1 MDAFITLISYRVLFQ
16 SSATGAR
23 QRVDNKLETCMHSTT
38 SLMSTRDRLG
48 AILRVTSGNFLEQF
62 DFFLFGFYATYIAHT
77 FFPASSEFASLMMTF
92 AVFGA
97 GFLMRPIGAIVLG
110 AYIDKVGRRK
120 GLIVTLSIMATGTFL
135 IVLIPSYQ
143 TIGLWAPLLVL
154 IGRLLQGFSA
164 GAELGGVSVY
174 LAEIATPGRKGF
186 YTSWQSGSQQVA
198 IMVAAA
204 MGFAL
209 NAVLEQS
216 AISDWGWRIPFLF
229 GCLIVPF
236 IFVLRRKL
244 EETQEFT
251 ARRHHLA
258 MRQVF
263 ATLLANWQVVIAG
276 MMMVAM
282 TTTAFYLI
290 TVYAPTFGKKV
301 LMLSASDSLLV
312 TLLVAISNFFWL
324 PVGGALSDRFGRRSV
339 LIAMTLLALATAWPA
354 LTMLANAPSFLMM
367 LSVLLWLSFIYGM
380 YNGAMIP
387 ALTEIMP
394 AEVRVAGFSLAYS
407 LATAVF
413 GGFTPVISTALIE
426 YTGDKAS
433 PGYWMS
439 FAAVCGLLA
448 TCYLYRRSAV
458 ALQTAR

>member
-1 MDAFITLISYRVLFQ
+1 
-16 SSATGAR
+16 
-23 QRVDNKLETCMHSTT
+23 MHSTT
-38 SLMSTRDRLG
+38 SQMSTRDRIG

-174 LAEIATPGRKGF
+174 LAEIATSGRKGF

-236 IFVLRRKL
+236 IFILRRKL

-439 FAAVCGLLA
+439 FAAICGLLA

>member
-1 MDAFITLISYRVLFQ
+1 M
-16 SSATGAR
+16 
-23 QRVDNKLETCMHSTT
+23 
-38 SLMSTRDRLG
+38 
-48 AILRVTSGNFLEQF
+48 
-62 DFFLFGFYATYIAHT
+62 
-77 FFPASSEFASLMMTF
+77 
-92 AVFGA
+92 
-97 GFLMRPIGAIVLG
+97 
-110 AYIDKVGRRK
+110 
-120 GLIVTLSIMATGTFL
+120 
-135 IVLIPSYQ
+135 
-143 TIGLWAPLLVL
+143 L

-209 NAVLEQS
+209 NAVLEPS

-236 IFVLRRKL
+236 IFILRRKL
-244 EETQEFT
+244 EETQSLLP
-251 ARRHHLA
+251 AAIIWRCA
-258 MRQVF
+258 VF

-439 FAAVCGLLA
+439 FAAICGLLA

>member
-1 MDAFITLISYRVLFQ
+1 
-16 SSATGAR
+16 
-23 QRVDNKLETCMHSTT
+23 MHSTT

-62 DFFLFGFYATYIAHT
+62 DFFLFGFYATYIAPT

-120 GLIVTLSIMATGTFL
+120 GLIVTLTIMATGTFL

-324 PVGGALSDRFGRRSV
+324 PVGGALSDRFGRRPV

>member
-1 MDAFITLISYRVLFQ
+1 
-16 SSATGAR
+16 
-23 QRVDNKLETCMHSTT
+23 MHSTT
-38 SLMSTRDRLG
+38 SQMSTRDRIG

-110 AYIDKVGRRK
+110 AYIDKVGRRE

-143 TIGLWAPLLVL
+143 TIGLWAPLLVM

-164 GAELGGVSVY
+164 GAVLGGVSVY
-174 LAEIATPGRKGF
+174 LAEIATSGRKGF

-209 NAVLEQS
+209 NAVLEPS
-216 AISDWGWRIPFLF
+216 AISDMGWCIPSLLF
-229 GCLIVPF
+229 FLIVPF
-236 IFVLRRKL
+236 IFILRRKL

-439 FAAVCGLLA
+439 FAAICGLLA

>member
-1 MDAFITLISYRVLFQ
+1 
-16 SSATGAR
+16 
-23 QRVDNKLETCMHSTT
+23 MHSTT
-38 SLMSTRDRLG
+38 SLMSTRDRIG

-77 FFPASSEFASLMMTF
+77 FFPTSSEFASLMMTF

-216 AISDWGWRIPFLF
+216 AISDWGWRIPFVF

-236 IFVLRRKL
+236 IFILRRKL

-324 PVGGALSDRFGRRSV
+324 PVGGALSDRFGRRPV

-354 LTMLANAPSFLMM
+354 LTLLANAPSFLMM

-439 FAAVCGLLA
+439 FAAICGLLA

>member
-1 MDAFITLISYRVLFQ
+1 
-16 SSATGAR
+16 
-23 QRVDNKLETCMHSTT
+23 MHSTT
-38 SLMSTRDRLG
+38 SQMSTRDRIG

-209 NAVLEQS
+209 NAVLEAS

-236 IFVLRRKL
+236 IFILRRKL

-439 FAAVCGLLA
+439 FAAICGLLA

>member
-1 MDAFITLISYRVLFQ
+1 
-16 SSATGAR
+16 
-23 QRVDNKLETCMHSTT
+23 MHSTT

-204 MGFAL
+204 MGFAP

-324 PVGGALSDRFGRRSV
+324 PVGGALSDRFGRRPV

>member
-1 MDAFITLISYRVLFQ
+1 
-16 SSATGAR
+16 
-23 QRVDNKLETCMHSTT
+23 MHSTT
-38 SLMSTRDRLG
+38 SQMSTRDRIG

-174 LAEIATPGRKGF
+174 LAEIATSGRKGF

-216 AISDWGWRIPFLF
+216 AISDWGWRIPFVF

-236 IFVLRRKL
+236 IFILRRKL

-439 FAAVCGLLA
+439 FAAICGLLA

>member
-1 MDAFITLISYRVLFQ
+1 
-16 SSATGAR
+16 
-23 QRVDNKLETCMHSTT
+23 
-38 SLMSTRDRLG
+38 
-48 AILRVTSGNFLEQF
+48 
-62 DFFLFGFYATYIAHT
+62 
-77 FFPASSEFASLMMTF
+77 
-92 AVFGA
+92 
-97 GFLMRPIGAIVLG
+97 
-110 AYIDKVGRRK
+110 
-120 GLIVTLSIMATGTFL
+120 
-135 IVLIPSYQ
+135 
-143 TIGLWAPLLVL
+143 
-154 IGRLLQGFSA
+154 
-164 GAELGGVSVY
+164 
-174 LAEIATPGRKGF
+174 
-186 YTSWQSGSQQVA
+186 
-198 IMVAAA
+198 
-204 MGFAL
+204 
-209 NAVLEQS
+209 
-216 AISDWGWRIPFLF
+216 
-229 GCLIVPF
+229 
-236 IFVLRRKL
+236 
-244 EETQEFT
+244 
-251 ARRHHLA
+251 

-339 LIAMTLLALATAWPA
+339 LIAM
-354 LTMLANAPSFLMM
+354 TMLANAPSFLMM

-439 FAAVCGLLA
+439 FAAICGLLA

>member
-1 MDAFITLISYRVLFQ
+1 
-16 SSATGAR
+16 
-23 QRVDNKLETCMHSTT
+23 MHSTT

-120 GLIVTLSIMATGTFL
+120 GLIVTLTIMATGTFL

>member
-1 MDAFITLISYRVLFQ
+1 
-16 SSATGAR
+16 
-23 QRVDNKLETCMHSTT
+23 MHSSHALMTT
-38 SLMSTRDRLG
+38 RARIS

-120 GLIVTLSIMATGTFL
+120 GLIVTLSIMAAGTFL

-143 TIGLWAPLLVL
+143 TIGIWAPLLVL
-154 IGRLLQGFSA
+154 AGRLLQGFSA

-209 NAVLEQS
+209 NMLMEES
-216 AISDWGWRIPFLF
+216 AIRDWGWRLPFLF

-236 IFVLRRKL
+236 IFLLRRKL
-244 EETQEFT
+244 EETEEFT
-251 ARRHHLA
+251 RRRNPLA
-258 MRQVF
+258 MREVF
-263 ATLLANWQVVIAG
+263 TTLLANWQVVIAG
-276 MMMVAM
+276 MLMVAM

-301 LMLSASDSLLV
+301 LMLSAPDSLLV
-312 TLLVAISNFFWL
+312 TLLVAVSNFLWL
-324 PVGGALSDRFGRRSV
+324 PVGGALSDRFGRKPV
-339 LIAMTLLALATAWPA
+339 LVTMALLALVTAYPA
-354 LTMLANAPSFLMM
+354 LHLLAQAPSFSMM
-367 LSVLLWLSFIYGM
+367 LAVLLWLSFLYGL

-394 AEVRVAGFSLAYS
+394 VEVRVAGFSLAYS

-439 FAAVCGLLA
+439 FAAVCALLA
-448 TCYLYRRSAV
+448 TLYLYRRIGLS
-458 ALQTAR
+458 LQTAG

>member
-1 MDAFITLISYRVLFQ
+1 
-16 SSATGAR
+16 
-23 QRVDNKLETCMHSTT
+23 MHSTT

-120 GLIVTLSIMATGTFL
+120 GLIVTLTIMATGTFL

-174 LAEIATPGRKGF
+174 LAEIVTPGRKGF

-324 PVGGALSDRFGRRSV
+324 PVGGALSDRFGRRPV

>member
-1 MDAFITLISYRVLFQ
+1 M
-16 SSATGAR
+16 
-23 QRVDNKLETCMHSTT
+23 
-38 SLMSTRDRLG
+38 
-48 AILRVTSGNFLEQF
+48 
-62 DFFLFGFYATYIAHT
+62 
-77 FFPASSEFASLMMTF
+77 
-92 AVFGA
+92 
-97 GFLMRPIGAIVLG
+97 
-110 AYIDKVGRRK
+110 
-120 GLIVTLSIMATGTFL
+120 
-135 IVLIPSYQ
+135 
-143 TIGLWAPLLVL
+143 L

-209 NAVLEQS
+209 NAVLEPS

-236 IFVLRRKL
+236 IFILRRKL
-244 EETQEFT
+244 EETRSLLP
-251 ARRHHLA
+251 AAIIWRCA
-258 MRQVF
+258 VF

-439 FAAVCGLLA
+439 FAAICGLLA